1 LQKEPGDQLNKG
13 ILLIEVQQWDFNF
26 LEILGIA
33 KKRDFLWESEM
44 TIKDTS
50 WKSVEQ
56 CDFKLGD
63 NAIDDL
69 GMGPKMTSFGSPYL
83 GWILFGVNPTH
94 NWIMTL
100 PECGYEQ
107 VTQLFT
113 SQLLFNWNIFLEMF
127 PFKIHEWIQSS
138 FQIGDLA
145 ADLAPRHQW
154 VLQRY
159 GVGRFAP
166 QRTVWPK
173 SADILFKGRTVA
185 KSNITIVNM

>member
-1 LQKEPGDQLNKG
+1 MVAERTWGSVEQRYPIDLSSTMGFHFFQKSWGLQ
-13 ILLIEVQQWDFNF
+13 
-26 LEILGIA
+26 

-44 TIKDTS
+44 TITDTS

-100 PECGYEQ
+100 PESGYEQ

-113 SQLLFNWNIFLEMF
+113 SQLVLNWNIFF
-127 PFKIHEWIQSS
+127 GDVS
-138 FQIGDLA
+138 F
-145 ADLAPRHQW
+145 
-154 VLQRY
+154 
-159 GVGRFAP
+159 
-166 QRTVWPK
+166 
-173 SADILFKGRTVA
+173 
-185 KSNITIVNM
+185 